1 MLIFFCL
8 IAPLMRQLFKSCP
21 RYEVLIYGTIQN
33 QYEELEG
40 NDSEEADQ
48 NNDEVDPSLVQGGP

>member
-1 MLIFFCL
+1 MKQLI
-8 IAPLMRQLFKSCP
+8 KSCP

-40 NDSEEADQ
+40 NDSEEADPD
-48 NNDEVDPSLVQGGP
+48 NGEVDPGLVQGGL